1 MKNID
6 ARIALNIERLEQLK
20 RQKKVEDAR
29 DKKQKEAID
38 LRRKIIVGNMIVKYF
53 PEILN
58 FQPRRTTKETD
69 IAFAPVEVFMSILAE
84 DEHYV
89 SSLKEKVRKKLSN
102 V

>member
-6 ARIALNIERLEQLK
+6 ERIALNIERLEQLK
-20 RQKKVEDAR
+20 RQKRIDDAR
-29 DKKQKEAID
+29 EKKQRDAID
-38 LRRKIIVGNMIVKYF
+38 LRRKIIVGEMIVKYF

-58 FQPRRTTKETD
+58 FQPCRTTKETD
-69 IAFAPVEVFMSILAE
+69 IVFTPVKIFISILAE

-89 SSLKEKVRKKLSN
+89 SSLKEKVRRKLLD